1 MHDRDNVKRGVY
13 LMLVLYTQ
21 DRCGYCVLLKNKLK
35 DWGHSYTEKNITY
48 DAESKEFI
56 RNEGHKTVPQLY
68 YNDADMLKGDSVYL
82 TEDILNERMTIVA
95 GLKKLISGSYK

>member
-21 DRCGYCVLLKNKLK
+21 DRCGYCLLLKNKLK
-35 DWGHSYTEKNITY
+35 DWGHSYTEKNIMY

-68 YNDADMLKGDSVYL
+68 YAGSDMLKGDSVYL
-82 TEDILNERMTIVA
+82 TKDMLSEQMA
-95 GLKKLISGSYK
+95 KLAI

>member
-1 MHDRDNVKRGVY
+1 
-13 LMLVLYTQ
+13 MLVLYTQ
-21 DRCGYCVLLKNKLK
+21 DRCGYCVLLKNKLN

-68 YNDADMLKGDSVYL
+68 YNDANMLKGDSVYL

>member
-1 MHDRDNVKRGVY
+1 MHDRDNVKCGVY

-68 YNDADMLKGDSVYL
+68 YNDANMLKGDSVYL

>member
-21 DRCGYCVLLKNKLK
+21 DRCGYCLLLKNKLK
-35 DWGHSYTEKNITY
+35 DWGHSYTERNITY

>member
-21 DRCGYCVLLKNKLK
+21 DRCGYCLLLKNKLK
-35 DWGHSYTEKNITY
+35 DWGHSYTEKNIMY

>member
-68 YNDADMLKGDSVYL
+68 YNDADMLKGDSAYL